1 MEKFARG
8 FFSIRMMAVGMLVFL
23 LSIGFA
29 TFIETKFDTQSSK
42 LVVYNAMWF
51 ELLLVYLA
59 MSLIANIFRYKMFRP
74 EKIAILFFHLS
85 FIVMLIGAGV
95 TRYVSF
101 EGLMVVKEGQESNFI
116 YSSDPYFWMKV
127 NDGKMQYTWD
137 QKAFMTEISDFY
149 NDFDHEFELPGH
161 APITVEYAGY
171 RKNYMDSLVTK
182 KSFKETSLEIVT
194 GGMKSNFVTEGSF
207 LMVGEVAISF
217 DKKDAMPG
225 IQITRNGA
233 KLMMQSKFPITYL
246 AMSKVQ
252 KAART
257 GGVADSLYQNIPVDS
272 LVPFETATLYK
283 VGEQQFVLKS
293 VRKHSKMMM
302 VKAPEKNM
310 GRDIL
315 TVKVIDGNESKL
327 VDLRGGEDAI
337 PTRAVFE
344 FKGLIYEM
352 DYGSKEI
359 VVPFSVYCK
368 DFKLDRYPG
377 SNSPSSF
384 ESFITIIDKKNNY
397 KKNTS
402 IYMNNVI
409 DYKGYRLFQSG
420 YEQDESGTHLS
431 VNHDWWGTNLSYLG
445 YLMMGIG
452 MVLSL
457 FSKHGRFRELNVLMK
472 KTNNKLEKMWLPVIA
487 LLVSTSMSL
496 ATQDSTANASN
507 LDTVSHTEHHDH
519 DGHDHEGHDHSD
531 PNHKHEEAQVPM
543 KNMAFNV
550 MTEEHS
556 EEFARLLVQD
566 FRGRIIPMHTLCSQ
580 LLRKIHRDDTYGEYN
595 AVQAIISMHIYWDYW
610 KNEKMIFISR
620 KGGIRE
626 KLKLEGKY
634 ASYDQLLDE
643 EGEFIYWKE
652 YNKSHQASE
661 ADRNEFQKKVLL
673 LGEKFQILQTIY
685 SFKWGNLKILPIKD
699 DKNETWTPI
708 GMSDKDPEGFN
719 TAVAYFNALNDA
731 YSNQGG
737 YKLASEK
744 LDDLKKYQRKFG
756 ANVVPS
762 EDVVELEIRYNKMK
776 IFETVT
782 NYYLYLGL
790 LILIIFYVKVF
801 IRRTAKA
808 KKVFKMIGLVLIGL
822 TTIAFLY
829 HGYGI
834 YMRMMITGEAPWSNG
849 FEAIVFISWVTVL
862 TSLIFA
868 RKNIAILAGGTIM
881 AFFMLWVANMNLLDP
896 EITPLQPVLKSYWLM
911 IHVAIITASY
921 APLGLSCML
930 GLMNLVLYIFRGKK
944 NGKVIGLEI
953 AEIRYMAEITMIIG
967 LFMLTIG
974 TFLGGIWA
982 NESWGRYWGWDP
994 KETWALVAVLVYAV
1008 ILHLRYIPALK
1019 DKFTFSVLSF
1029 WGYASIL
1036 FTFFGVN
1043 FYLVGLHSYAN
1054 GDGLGEFPS
1063 WLISTMVAFYVF
1075 TEIASVQNQLYIAK
1089 GKVAAS
1095 YFKKKIA
1102 LIVGFV
1108 LFTSFMLWI
1117 LSVTEFSAM
1126 VIPLLQILGLIALM
1140 NALQY
1145 GYVSLRRNSN
1155 TSTEIDEI

>member
-1 MEKFARG
+1 M
-8 FFSIRMMAVGMLVFL
+8 
-23 LSIGFA
+23 IG
-29 TFIETKFDTQSSK
+29 ET
-42 LVVYNAMWF
+42 A
-51 ELLLVYLA
+51 
-59 MSLIANIFRYKMFRP
+59 
-74 EKIAILFFHLS
+74 LS
-85 FIVMLIGAGV
+85 F
-95 TRYVSF
+95 
-101 EGLMVVKEGQESNFI
+101 E
-116 YSSDPYFWMKV
+116 
-127 NDGKMQYTWD
+127 
-137 QKAFMTEISDFY
+137 
-149 NDFDHEFELPGH
+149 
-161 APITVEYAGY
+161 
-171 RKNYMDSLVTK
+171 
-182 KSFKETSLEIVT
+182 
-194 GGMKSNFVTEGSF
+194 
-207 LMVGEVAISF
+207 
-217 DKKDAMPG
+217 KKDAMPG
-225 IQITRNGA
+225 VQIKRKGA
-233 KLMMQSKFPITYL
+233 KLMMESKLPITFL
-246 AMSKVQ
+246 AMSEMQ

-257 GGVADSLYQNIPVDS
+257 GQVADSLYQKIPVDS
-272 LVPFETATLYK
+272 IVPLQTATLYK

-293 VRKHSKMMM
+293 IRKNSKMM
-302 VKAPEKNM
+302 VLPAPEKNM

-315 TVKVIDGNESKL
+315 TVKVTDGKESKM

-337 PTRAVFE
+337 PTRSVFE

-359 VVPFSVYCK
+359 KVPFSIFCK

-384 ESFITIIDKKNNY
+384 ESFITIIDDENNY

-431 VNHDWWGTNLSYLG
+431 VNHDWWGTNISYLG

-452 MVLSL
+452 MILSL
-457 FSKHGRFRELNVLMK
+457 FSKNGRFRELNVLMN
-472 KTNNKLEKMWLPVIA
+472 KTNNKLEKMWLPVVA

-496 ATQDSTANASN
+496 ATQDTIANPSD
-507 LDTVSHTEHHDH
+507 LDTISHTEHHDH
-519 DGHDHEGHDHSD
+519 DGHDHSD
-531 PNHKHEEAQVPM
+531 PNHTHEEAQAPV

-556 EEFARLLVQD
+556 EELASLLVQD
-566 FRGRIIPMHTLCSQ
+566 FKGRIIPMHTLCSQ
-580 LLRKIHRDDTYGEYN
+580 LLRKIHKDDSYGEYN

-610 KNEKMIFISR
+610 KSQEMIYVSR
-620 KGGIRE
+620 KGEIRE
-626 KLKLEGKY
+626 KLNLKGKY
-634 ASYDQLLDE
+634 ASYDQLVDK
-643 EGEFIYWKE
+643 EGQFIYWE
-652 YNKSHQASE
+652 SYNKSHQTSE
-661 ADRNEFQKKVLL
+661 ADRNEFQKQVLL

-685 SFKWGNLKILPIKD
+685 SFKWENLKILPIKE

-708 GMSDKDPEGFN
+708 GMADKDPEGFN

-731 YSNQGG
+731 YSNQGA
-737 YKLASEK
+737 YKVASEK
-744 LDDLKKYQRKFG
+744 LKDLKKFQRKFG

-762 EDVVELEIRYNKMK
+762 EKLVDLEIRYNKMN
-776 IFETVT
+776 IFEKAI

-790 LILIIFYVKVF
+790 IILIIYFVKVF
-801 IRRTAKA
+801 IRRTHRV
-808 KKVFKMIGLVLIGL
+808 KKGFKTIGWVLIGL
-822 TTIAFLY
+822 TSILFLY

-849 FEAIVFISWVTVL
+849 FEAIVFISLVTVL

-868 RKNIAILAGGTIM
+868 KKNIATLAGGTIM
-881 AFFMLWVANMNLLDP
+881 AFFILWVANMNLLDP

-921 APLGLSCML
+921 APLGLSCIL
-930 GLMNLVLYIFRGKK
+930 GFMNLILYIFRGKK
-944 NGKVIGLEI
+944 NGEVIGLEM

-1008 ILHLRYIPALK
+1008 ILHLRFIPALK

-1029 WGYASIL
+1029 WGYSSIL

-1054 GDGLGEFPS
+1054 GDGLGEFPE
-1063 WLISTMVAFYVF
+1063 WLISMVVILYIF
-1075 TEIASVQNQLYIAK
+1075 TEIASVQNQLYITK

-1102 LIVGFV
+1102 LIAGFV
-1108 LFTSFMLWI
+1108 LFTSFMLWV
-1117 LSVTEFSAM
+1117 LSVTEFLVM
-1126 VIPLLQILGLIALM
+1126 IQPLLLILGLIAVT

-1145 GYVSLRRNSN
+1145 GYVYLRTNKA

>member
-23 LSIGFA
+23 LAIGFA
-29 TFIETKFDTQSSK
+29 TFIETKFDTQSAK

-51 ELLLVYLA
+51 ELLLTYLA
-59 MSLIANIFRYKMFRP
+59 MSLIANIFRYRMFRP

-101 EGLMVVKEGQESNFI
+101 EGLMVVKEGQQSDFI

-127 NDGKMQYTWD
+127 NDGKLQYTWD
-137 QKAFMTEISDFY
+137 QKALMTEISDFY
-149 NDFDHEFELPGH
+149 NDFDHEFKLPGH
-161 APITVEYAGY
+161 APVTIEYADY
-171 RKNYMDSLVTK
+171 RKNHMDSLVTD
-182 KSFKETSLEIVT
+182 KEFEETTLEIVT
-194 GGMKSNFVTEGSF
+194 NGMKSNFLTEGSF
-207 LMVGEVAISF
+207 LMVGETALSF
-217 DKKDAMPG
+217 EKKDAMPG
-225 IQITRNGA
+225 VQIKRKGA
-233 KLMMQSKFPITYL
+233 KLMMESKLPVTFL
-246 AMSKVQ
+246 AMSEMQ

-257 GGVADSLYQNIPVDS
+257 GQVADSLYQKIPVDS
-272 LVPFETATLYK
+272 IVPLQTATLYK
-283 VGEQQFVLKS
+283 VGEEQFVLKS
-293 VRKHSKMMM
+293 IRKNSKMM
-302 VKAPEKNM
+302 VLPAPEKNM

-315 TVKVIDGNESKL
+315 TVKVTDGKESKM

-337 PTRAVFE
+337 PTRSVFE

-359 VVPFSVYCK
+359 KVPFSIFCK

-384 ESFITIIDKKNNY
+384 ESFITIIDDENNY

-431 VNHDWWGTNLSYLG
+431 VNHDWWGTNISYLG

-452 MVLSL
+452 MILSL
-457 FSKHGRFRELNVLMK
+457 FSKHGRFRELIVLMM
-472 KTNNKLEKMWLPVIA
+472 KTNDKLEKMWLPVVA

-496 ATQDSTANASN
+496 ATQDTIVNPSD
-507 LDTVSHTEHHDH
+507 LDTISHTEHHDH
-519 DGHDHEGHDHSD
+519 DGHDHSD
-531 PNHKHEEAQVPM
+531 PNHKHEEAQAQAQAPV

-556 EEFARLLVQD
+556 EELASLLVQD

-580 LLRKIHRDDTYGEYN
+580 LLRKIHKDDSYDEYN
-595 AVQAIISMHIYWDYW
+595 AVQSIISMHIFWDYW
-610 KNEKMIFISR
+610 KSQEMIYVSR

-626 KLKLEGKY
+626 KLNLKGKY
-634 ASYDQLLDE
+634 ASYDQLLDK
-643 EGEFIYWKE
+643 EGQFLYWKS
-652 YNKSHQASE
+652 YNKSHQTSE
-661 ADRNEFQKKVLL
+661 ADRNEFQKQVLL

-685 SFKWGNLKILPIKD
+685 SFKWENLKILPIKG
-699 DKNETWTPI
+699 DKSETWTPI
-708 GMSDKDPEGFN
+708 GMADKDPEGFN

-731 YSNQGG
+731 YSNQGA
-737 YKLASEK
+737 YRIASEK
-744 LDDLKKYQRKFG
+744 LKDLKKFQRKFG

-762 EDVVELEIRYNKMK
+762 EKLVDLEIRYNKMN
-776 IFETVT
+776 IFEKAI

-790 LILIIFYVKVF
+790 IILIIYFFKVF
-801 IRRTAKA
+801 IRRTQRVKKA
-808 KKVFKMIGLVLIGL
+808 FKAIGWVLIGL
-822 TTIAFLY
+822 TSILFLY

-849 FEAIVFISWVTVL
+849 FEAIIFIAWVGVL
-862 TSLIFA
+862 VSLIFA
-868 RKNIAILAGGTIM
+868 RRSIAILAGGTLLG
-881 AFFMLWVANMNLLDP
+881 FFILWVANMNLLDP

-911 IHVAIITASY
+911 IHVAIITGSY
-921 APLGLSCML
+921 APLGISFML
-930 GLMNLVLYIFRGKK
+930 GFINLILYIFRGKRK
-944 NGKVIGLEI
+944 GEVIGLEI
-953 AEIRYMAEITMIIG
+953 AEIRYVAEITMIIG

-1019 DKFTFSVLSF
+1019 DKFTFNVLSF
-1029 WGYASIL
+1029 WGFSSIL

-1054 GDGLGEFPS
+1054 GDGLGEFPE
-1063 WLISTMVAFYVF
+1063 WLISMVVILYIF
-1075 TEIASVQNQLYIAK
+1075 TEIASVQNQLYITK
-1089 GKVAAS
+1089 GNVAAS

-1102 LIVGFV
+1102 LIAGFV
-1108 LFTSFMLWI
+1108 LFTSFMLWV
-1117 LSVTEFSAM
+1117 LSVTEFLVM
-1126 VIPLLQILGLIALM
+1126 IKPLLLILGLIAAT

-1145 GYVSLRRNSN
+1145 GYVYLRTNKA

>member
-8 FFSIRMMAVGMLVFL
+8 FFSIRMMAIGMLVFL

-29 TFIETKFDTQSSK
+29 TFIETKFDTQSAK

-51 ELLLVYLA
+51 ELLLTYLA
-59 MSLIANIFRYKMFRP
+59 LSLIANIFRYKMFRP

-101 EGLMVVKEGQESNFI
+101 EGLMVVKEGQQADFI

-149 NDFDHEFELPGH
+149 NDFDHGFELPGH
-161 APITVEYAGY
+161 APVTVEYVEY
-171 RKNYMDSLVTK
+171 RKNYMDSLVTDK
-182 KSFKETSLEIVT
+182 TFKETTLEIVT
-194 GGMKSNFVTEGSF
+194 DGMRSNFVTEGSF
-207 LMVGEVAISF
+207 LMVGEAALSF
-217 DKKDAMPG
+217 EKKDAMPG
-225 IQITRNGA
+225 IHIKRKGA
-233 KLMMQSKFPITYL
+233 KLMMESKLPITFL
-246 AMSKVQ
+246 AMSEMK

-257 GGVADSLYQNIPVDS
+257 GQVADSLYQKIPVDS
-272 LVPFETATLYK
+272 VVPLQTATLYK

-293 VRKHSKMMM
+293 IRKNSKMM
-302 VKAPEKNM
+302 VLKAPEKNM

-315 TVKVIDGNESKL
+315 TVKVKDGKESKI
-327 VDLRGGEDAI
+327 VNLRGGEDAI
-337 PTRAVFE
+337 PTRVVFE
-344 FKGLIYEM
+344 FKGLTYEM

-359 VVPFSVYCK
+359 EVPFAIYCK
-368 DFKLDRYPG
+368 DFRLDRYPG
-377 SNSPSSF
+377 SERPSSF
-384 ESFITIIDKKNNY
+384 ESFVTIIDDENDF

-420 YEQDESGTHLS
+420 YEPDESGTHLS
-431 VNHDWWGTNLSYLG
+431 VNHDWWGTNISYLG

-452 MVLSL
+452 MILSL
-457 FSKHGRFRELNVLMK
+457 LSKHGRFRELNVLMN
-472 KTNNKLEKMWLPVIA
+472 KTNGKLEKMWLPVVA

-496 ATQDSTANASN
+496 AAQDSVSN
-507 LDTVSHTEHHDH
+507 SSDLDTVSHTEHHDH
-519 DGHDHEGHDHSD
+519 DGHDHSD
-531 PNHKHEEAQVPM
+531 PNHTHEEVQAPV

-556 EEFARLLVQD
+556 EEVASLLVQD
-566 FRGRIIPMHTLCSQ
+566 FRGRTIPIHTLCTQ
-580 LLRKIHRDDTYGEYN
+580 LLRKIHRDDSFKKYN
-595 AVQAIISMHIYWDYW
+595 AVQTIISMHIYWDYW
-610 KNEKMIFISR
+610 KSQKMIYISR
-620 KGGIRE
+620 KGGVRE
-626 KLKLEGKY
+626 KLKLKGSN
-634 ASYDQLLDE
+634 ASYDQILDK
-643 EGEFIYWKE
+643 EGRFKYWEE
-652 YNKSHQASE
+652 YNKAHQISE
-661 ADRNEFQKKVLL
+661 GERNEFQKQVLL
-673 LGEKFQILQTIY
+673 LGEKFQILETIY
-685 SFKWGNLKILPIKD
+685 SFKWGNLRILPIKG
-699 DKNETWTPI
+699 DKNNAWSPI
-708 GMSDKDPEGFN
+708 GMADEDPEGFQ
-719 TAVAYFNALNDA
+719 TAVAYFNALNEA
-731 YSNQGG
+731 YSNEGA
-737 YKLASEK
+737 YKEALVK
-744 LDDLKKYQRKFG
+744 LNALKKFQRKYG
-756 ANVVPS
+756 ADVVPS
-762 EDVVELEIRYNKMK
+762 KEDVALEIRYNKMK
-776 IFETVT
+776 IFEKASS
-782 NYYLYLGL
+782 YYLYLGL
-790 LILIIFYVKVF
+790 LIVMIFYVKVF
-801 IRRTAKA
+801 IRRTQKA
-808 KKVFKMIGLVLIGL
+808 KKRFEIISLVMIIL
-822 TTIAFLY
+822 TTVLFLY

-834 YMRMMITGEAPWSNG
+834 YMRMMITGEAPWSSG

-881 AFFMLWVANMNLLDP
+881 AFFMLWVANMNLLNP
-896 EITPLQPVLKSYWLM
+896 EITPLEPVLKSYWLM

-930 GLMNLVLYIFRGKK
+930 GFMNLILYIFRGKK
-944 NGKVIGLEI
+944 RGEVIGLEM
-953 AEIRYMAEITMIIG
+953 AEIRYMAEVTMIIG

-1029 WGYASIL
+1029 WGYSSIL

-1054 GDGLGEFPS
+1054 GDGLGEFPQ
-1063 WLISTMVAFYVF
+1063 WLIYMVVILYIF
-1075 TEIASVQNQLYIAK
+1075 TEIASVQNQLYITK
-1089 GKVAAS
+1089 GNVAAL

-1102 LIVGFV
+1102 LIAGFV

-1126 VIPLLQILGLIALM
+1126 VIPLLRILGLIAVM

-1145 GYVSLRRNSN
+1145 GYVKVTANKS
-1155 TSTEIDEI
+1155 TATEIDQL